1 MNRPIL
7 CLGVFALL
15 FTGCLDLVPSIKG
28 NGIKV
33 TEERKITDFHEFS
46 LAGIGTYQINAG
58 PSAKLTLTAEENLL
72 PFLVTAMDVAKDQ
85 LHIGIKSGSYSWNIT
100 PSGEITVKELKSV
113 LLQGQTSVEAKG
125 INTKSF
131 GVKMEGQ
138 SGVTLSGAVEEQV
151 VRVDGQSKYM
161 AADLKC
167 KKAKIV
173 CNGMCTITV
182 QATEEIEVE
191 ANGMCTVEV
200 IGKPAKK
207 NIKTAGM
214 SKVVEK

>member
-1 MNRPIL
+1 MNRLIL
-7 CLGVFALL
+7 CIGVFALL
-15 FTGCLDLVPSIKG
+15 IPGCLINEYSSIKG
-28 NGIKV
+28 NGVKI
-33 TEERKITDFHEFS
+33 TEERKITDFHELS
-46 LAGIGTYQINAG
+46 VAGIGVYQVNAG
-58 PSAKLTLTAEENLL
+58 PGPKLSLTAGENLM
-72 PFLVTAMDVAKDQ
+72 PFLLSEVKGDE
-85 LHIGIKSGSYSWNIT
+85 LHLGIKSGSYSWNIT
-100 PSGEITVKELKSV
+100 PGGDITVKELKSV
-113 LLQGQTSVEAKG
+113 KLQGQTTLDAKG
-125 INTKSF
+125 IDTKSF
-131 GVKMEGQ
+131 VVKIEGQ
-138 SGVTLSGAVEEQV
+138 SGVTVAGTVDEQV